1 MTSSVK
7 VLPFDLIYQ
16 EMREKIMQG
25 LMSVNT
31 RYPGS
36 SEDNP
41 TVLQLALSRYDPEL
55 INYLLDNNVNVNM
68 TSKSYEPALNLA
80 IRSYSS
86 DLVHRLLQI
95 GADVNIQSVFEEPT
109 YQYTTIHSAVSE
121 EIKEIMEQLLKNQ
134 GSESIHL
141 GDKGYFI
148 AMGYENF
155 NPYERVLDP
164 GIDIIPIQNVLSP
177 LHLAVDKSH
186 LRVIKYLIDHGA
198 DVNAIC
204 DDKTPLYLAVENKNK
219 EIVKLLIKNKAK
231 VNIKTKPWP
240 LVQLASN
247 SSNYGILRVLLDA
260 GADVNSISYGITAL
274 FKAVNSGDLPMTEF
288 LINHGADPDAQNN
301 SKHILQV
308 AVKSEQ
314 PSLVNCLLNAGVDIN
329 FVSSN
334 GLAVVDTPNA
344 SERIISPIKNYIVKL
359 KAANFHLIGVNL
371 DAVSGKEFD
380 DFYRDCCNEV
390 EALKQTIIN
399 GTSLSCYSVLHKSH
413 QRLAIGLKN
422 IDEDNFPVNSKLES
436 MFPLYGKLVYHHL
449 TRALERKKFVEK
461 AGELLY
467 EVFGRKL
474 PDTFTREIFYY
485 LNISDLKMMSKNV

>member
-31 RYPGS
+31 RYPGT

-80 IRSYSS
+80 IRNYSS
-86 DLVHRLLQI
+86 DLVYRLLQI
-95 GADVNIQSVFEEPT
+95 GADVNIQSVFEET
-109 YQYTTIHSAVSE
+109 AYQYTTIHSAVSE

-134 GSESIHL
+134 RGDSIHL

-164 GIDIIPIQNVLSP
+164 GIDISPIRNVLSP
-177 LHLAVDKSH
+177 LHLAIEKNH
-186 LRVIKYLIDHGA
+186 IRVIKYLIDHGA
-198 DVNAIC
+198 NVNVIC
-204 DDKTPLYLAVENKNK
+204 DDKTPLYVAVENKNK
-219 EIVKLLIKNKAK
+219 EIVKLLLKNRAK

-247 SSNYGILRVLLDA
+247 SSNYGILRMLLDV
-260 GADVNSISYGITAL
+260 GADVDSISYGTTTL
-274 FKAVNSGDLPMTEF
+274 FKAVNSGDVHMTEF
-288 LINHGADPDAQNN
+288 LINHGANPDAQNN
-301 SKHILQV
+301 SKNILQV

-314 PSLVNCLLNAGVDIN
+314 STLVNCLLNSGVDVN
-329 FVSSN
+329 FCNSN
-334 GLAVVDTPNA
+334 GHAVVDTPNV
-344 SERIISPIKNYIVKL
+344 SERIISLIKNYIVKL
-359 KAANFHLIGVNL
+359 KAANFYLISVNME
-371 DAVSGKEFD
+371 AVRGQEFD
-380 DFYRDCCNEV
+380 DFYRDCRNEV

-399 GTSLSCYSVLHKSH
+399 GTSLSCFSVLHKSH

-422 IDEDNFPVNSKLES
+422 FDEDNFPISSRLES

-449 TRALERKKFVEK
+449 SRALDRKKFGEK

-467 EVFGRKL
+467 EIFGRKL
-474 PDTFTREIFYY
+474 PDTFIREIFYY
-485 LNISDLKMMSKNV
+485 LSICDLKMMSENL